1 MATLGPLLS
10 VLLFLAAII
19 AAFWYLRTE
28 EIDREVESV
37 KRDAELV
44 QQQIRLRLIDHLIAF
59 KQSVGFH
66 DTLKLHGVRVA
77 DIPFL
82 SRHAMEDP
90 CILTNPRASS
100 MRDVEVVYAE
110 AL

>member
-1 MATLGPLLS
+1 MPTSPVRGHFHLS
-10 VLLFLAAII
+10 VRQFDWLAFRSWSLNAQ
-19 AAFWYLRTE
+19 APL
-28 EIDREVESV
+28 SNH
-37 KRDAELV
+37 
-44 QQQIRLRLIDHLIAF
+44 QHRLRLIDHLIAF

>member
-1 MATLGPLLS
+1 
-10 VLLFLAAII
+10 
-19 AAFWYLRTE
+19 
-28 EIDREVESV
+28 
-37 KRDAELV
+37 
-44 QQQIRLRLIDHLIAF
+44 
-59 KQSVGFH
+59 
-66 DTLKLHGVRVA
+66 LHGVRVA